1 MYYSCKDDAVSSEVM
16 KEFEFEFTIGRYTES
31 GLAKEFE
38 MFGGY
43 EVGEDAIIE
52 TVLINDMEIQYVR
65 GGWTYKAGE
74 RTWDNNKKQFKMVWY
89 QDGLLYNLHNPNVFQ
104 SDDQGFCALTKE
116 DLIKFVEGLQ

>member
-1 MYYSCKDDAVSSEVM
+1 LNLQLVVTPSQVWQ
-16 KEFEFEFTIGRYTES
+16 
-31 GLAKEFE
+31 EFE

-52 TVLINDMEIQYVR
+52 TILINDVEVQYVS
-65 GGWTYKAGE
+65 GGWDHKAGE
-74 RTWDNNKKQFKMVWY
+74 RTWDNNLKQFKMVWY
-89 QDGLLYNLHNPNVFQ
+89 QDGLLYHLHNPNVFQ